1 VVLKTVGI
9 LSLGEMGE
17 QWARV
22 LSSHGVRICTCSN
35 GRSPRTL
42 EAVQR
47 CGASQMENVEDLVK
61 ASDLIVSLVP
71 GGASLDVAGRVAQAI
86 KSTGKNA
93 LFLEANAISPAR
105 AQEIAALVIQAG
117 GDCIDGGVIG
127 AASQLTKGTFTV
139 LSGPRA
145 NELEALGSLGLSVE
159 VVGDKVGQAS
169 ALKMMNA
176 GLFHGLTT
184 LMLELLFGAG
194 RWGILPQVLRLY
206 ERRSPG
212 MLKHL
217 APLLETTSRHGHRR
231 SHEMAELLEAF
242 STVEFSP
249 RSIATSRDILSEM
262 AHLEPAKSQEWS
274 EIIATF
280 TEFRQH
286 GTSPR

>member
-1 VVLKTVGI
+1 MVLKTVGI

-42 EAVQR
+42 EAAQR
-47 CGASQMENVEDLVK
+47 CGVSQMENVEALVEV
-61 ASDLIVSLVP
+61 SDLIVSLVP
-71 GGASLDVAGRVAQAI
+71 AGASLEVARRVAQAI
-86 KSTGKNA
+86 KSTGRNS

-105 AQEIAALVIQAG
+105 AQEIAALVTLAG
-117 GDCIDGGVIG
+117 GDCVDGGVIG

-145 NELEALGSLGLSVE
+145 HELEDLGLLGLSVE
-159 VVGDKVGQAS
+159 VVGDNVGQAS
-169 ALKMMNA
+169 ALKMLNA

-194 RWGILPQVLRLY
+194 RLGILPQVLRLY

-212 MLKHL
+212 MLKQL
-217 APLLETTSRHGHRR
+217 APLIETTQRHGHRR

-249 RSIATSRDILSEM
+249 RSIAASRDILSEI
-262 AHLEPAKSQEWS
+262 AHLEPPKSQEWS

-280 TEFRQH
+280 SEFMRNRTPP
-286 GTSPR
+286 G

>member
-1 VVLKTVGI
+1 
-9 LSLGEMGE
+9 MGE

-86 KSTGKNA
+86 ESTGKNA

-127 AASQLTKGTFTV
+127 AASQLTQGTFTV

-145 NELEALGSLGLSVE
+145 SELETLGSLGLSVE

-169 ALKMMNA
+169 ALKMLNI

-184 LMLELLFGAG
+184 LMLELLFGA
-194 RWGILPQVLRLY
+194 RRLGILPQALTLYSRRLPELFERLPPLVKNTPRQA
-206 ERRSPG
+206 ERR
-212 MLKHL
+212 
-217 APLLETTSRHGHRR
+217 A
-231 SHEMAELLEAF
+231 HE
-242 STVEFSP
+242 
-249 RSIATSRDILSEM
+249 
-262 AHLEPAKSQEWS
+262 
-274 EIIATF
+274 
-280 TEFRQH
+280 
-286 GTSPR
+286 